1 MTIKWLNFAEYG
13 YDKYPMQS
21 PTPLYGYHNP
31 ADERKLKEPIKS
43 PIEKNYYEHRGEGG
57 ATWDEYL
64 LLTELCKALAI
75 AGRVGVQMQE
85 WHIKAPLPEQAGE
98 VMYILIQ
105 LLGFDCVAEVEV
117 DVLQEIK
124 QFNKLVSH
132 LNQTLDLN
140 LFVPTERIKKRIENS
155 HMFVYNYYSESA
167 TMEVIVNWQGF
178 IVEINK
184 CYHDKKEKI
193 RIPLNIEGLQY
204 FVFDIYGDYA
214 NRCMHVDDAYKFS
227 SLRECDYEGASI
239 YRSMI
244 NPYEPYEYDVTTLP
258 SIKFINDAG
267 KYIESVGFSSGE
279 WYCCEYQGRRD
290 VWEAQFYDPLSDNY
304 DDDDIDLPF

>member
-1 MTIKWLNFAEYG
+1 
-13 YDKYPMQS
+13 
-21 PTPLYGYHNP
+21 
-31 ADERKLKEPIKS
+31 
-43 PIEKNYYEHRGEGG
+43 
-57 ATWDEYL
+57 
-64 LLTELCKALAI
+64 
-75 AGRVGVQMQE
+75 MQE

-214 NRCMHVDDAYKFS
+214 NRDMFNAPFLVNDCE
-227 SLRECDYEGASI
+227 LQGASA
-239 YRSMI
+239 YRYMI